1 MTDWWLNMGIS
12 LPDWFGYLPT
22 LLQGVNITL
31 QITGA
36 GLLLGLVIAL
46 SLTWVLER
54 RIPVLAQVTEGYLLL
69 LTGTPLLVQIF
80 LIYYG
85 PAQFDWIKNSWAWT
99 YLREPM
105 FCAILALGMNAG
117 AYTCRLF
124 KGALDAVPRGEM
136 LACQALGMS
145 HWQTLSVKCRHAMR
159 RVIPAYSNEVVL
171 VLKGSSLASTIS
183 IMEIMGLAQRINGQ
197 TYDTLAVFGLA
208 GAIYL
213 ILNGL
218 LTLVFRVL
226 EKRALQFQ
234 TQS

>member
-1 MTDWWLNMGIS
+1 MTEWLN
-12 LPDWFGYLPT
+12 YLPT
-22 LLQGVNITL
+22 LLQGVKITL
-31 QITGA
+31 TITGA

-46 SLTWVLER
+46 LLTWVLER
-54 RIPVLAQVTEGYLLL
+54 RVPVLAQLTEGYLLL

-80 LIYYG
+80 LVYYG
-85 PAQFDWIKNSWAWT
+85 PAQFDWIKTSWAWT

-124 KGALDAVPRGEM
+124 KGALEAVPKGET
-136 LACQALGMS
+136 LACQALGMNG
-145 HWQTLSVKCRHAMR
+145 WQTLSVKLRHAAR

-183 IMEIMGLAQRINGQ
+183 IMEIMGLAQRLNGQ
-197 TYDTLAVFGLA
+197 TYDTLAVFGMA

-213 ILNGL
+213 VLNGL
-218 LTLVFRVL
+218 LTFLFRLL
-226 EKRALQFQ
+226 ERRALEFQ
-234 TQS
+234 TQG

>member
-1 MTDWWLNMGIS
+1 MTEWL
-12 LPDWFGYLPT
+12 DYLPT
-22 LLQGVNITL
+22 LLQGVKITL
-31 QITGA
+31 TITAA

-46 SLTWVLER
+46 LLTWVLER
-54 RIPVLAQVTEGYLLL
+54 RVPVLAQLTEGYLLL

-80 LIYYG
+80 LVYYG
-85 PAQFDWIKNSWAWT
+85 PAQFEWIKSSWAWT

-124 KGALDAVPRGEM
+124 KGALDAVPKGET
-136 LACQALGMS
+136 LACQALGMNG
-145 HWQTLSVKCRHAMR
+145 WQTLSVKLRHAAR

-183 IMEIMGLAQRINGQ
+183 IMEIMGLAQRLNGQ
-197 TYDTLAVFGLA
+197 TYDTLAVFGMA

-213 ILNGL
+213 VLNGL
-218 LTLVFRVL
+218 LTFLFRLL
-226 EKRALQFQ
+226 ERRALEFQ
-234 TQS
+234 TQG

>member
-1 MTDWWLNMGIS
+1 MTKLLDYGL
-12 LPDWFGYLPT
+12 T
-22 LLQGVNITL
+22 LLEGLQITL
-31 QITGA
+31 LITGA

-46 SLTWVLER
+46 VLTWVLDKR
-54 RIPVLAQVTEGYLLL
+54 VPLAHWLAEGYLLL
-69 LTGTPLLVQIF
+69 ITGTPLLVQIF

-85 PAQFDWIKNSWAWT
+85 PAQFDWIKQSWAWT

-124 KGALDAVPRGEM
+124 KGALDAVPKGET
-136 LACQALGMS
+136 LACRALGMNE
-145 HWQTLSVKCRHAMR
+145 WQTLSVKLRHAMR

-183 IMEIMGLAQRINGQ
+183 IMDIMGLAQRINGQ
-197 TYDTLAVFGLA
+197 TYDTLAVFGVA

-213 ILNGL
+213 LMNSL
-218 LTLVFRVL
+218 LTWLFRLL
-226 EKRALQFQ
+226 EQRALAFQ
-234 TQS
+234 LQG

>member
-1 MTDWWLNMGIS
+1 M
-12 LPDWFGYLPT
+12 PDWFGYLPT

-31 QITGA
+31 QITIG

-46 SLTWVLER
+46 CLTWVLER

-85 PAQFDWIKNSWAWT
+85 PAQFEWIKNSWAWT

-105 FCAILALGMNAG
+105 FCFILALGMNAG

-124 KGALDAVPRGEM
+124 KGALDAVPKGEI

-145 HWQTLSVKCRHAMR
+145 RWQTLSVKYRHAMR

-213 ILNGL
+213 VLNGL
-218 LTLVFRVL
+218 LTWIFRLL
-226 EKRALQFQ
+226 ETRALQFQ
-234 TQS
+234 TQQ

>member
-1 MTDWWLNMGIS
+1 MIDWLVS
-12 LPDWFGYLPT
+12 SDWFGYLPT
-22 LLQGVNITL
+22 LLQGVKITL
-31 QITGA
+31 QITAA

-46 SLTWVLER
+46 ILTWVLEQN
-54 RIPVLAQVTEGYLLL
+54 IPVLAQLTEGYLLL
-69 LTGTPLLVQIF
+69 FTGTPLLVQIF
-80 LIYYG
+80 LVYYG
-85 PAQFDWIKNSWAWT
+85 PAQFDWIKDSWMWV

-105 FCAILALGMNAG
+105 FCAIVALGLNAG

-124 KGALDAVPRGEM
+124 KGALEAIPKGET
-136 LACQALGMS
+136 LACQALGMT
-145 HWQTLSVKCRHAMR
+145 HWQTLSVKLRHAMR

-213 ILNGL
+213 ILNGI
-218 LTLVFRVL
+218 LTLLFRML
-226 EKRALQFQ
+226 EQKALRFQ
-234 TQS
+234 THS

>member
-1 MTDWWLNMGIS
+1 MIDWLRSVDS
-12 LPDWFGYLPT
+12 LSYLPT
-22 LLQGVNITL
+22 LLQGVSITL
-31 QITGA
+31 QITAA

-46 SLTWVLER
+46 LLTWILEQNT
-54 RIPVLAQVTEGYLLL
+54 PVLAQLTEGYLLL
-69 LTGTPLLVQIF
+69 FTGTPLLVQIF
-80 LIYYG
+80 LVYYG
-85 PAQFDWIKNSWAWT
+85 PAQFDWIKDSWMWA

-124 KGALDAVPRGEM
+124 KGALEAVPKGET

-145 HWQTLSVKCRHAMR
+145 HWQTLSVKLRHAMR

-213 ILNGL
+213 VLNGV
-218 LTLVFRVL
+218 LTLLFRVL
-226 EKRALQFQ
+226 EQKALRFQ
-234 TQS
+234 THS

>member
-1 MTDWWLNMGIS
+1 MTNWLE
-12 LPDWFGYLPT
+12 YLPT
-22 LLQGVNITL
+22 LLQGVKITL
-31 QITGA
+31 TITGA

-46 SLTWVLER
+46 ILTWIQESRV
-54 RIPVLAQVTEGYLLL
+54 PVLAQLTEGYLLL

-80 LIYYG
+80 LVYYG
-85 PAQFDWIKNSWAWT
+85 PAQFDWVKDSWAWV

-124 KGALDAVPRGEM
+124 KGALDAVPKGET
-136 LACQALGMS
+136 LACQALGMNG
-145 HWQTLSVKCRHAMR
+145 WQTLSVKLRHAGR

-183 IMEIMGLAQRINGQ
+183 IMEIMGLAQRLNGQ

-213 ILNGL
+213 ALNGL
-218 LTLVFRVL
+218 LTFLFRLL
-226 EKRALQFQ
+226 ERRALVFQ
-234 TQS
+234 TQG

>member
-1 MTDWWLNMGIS
+1 MTEWL
-12 LPDWFGYLPT
+12 DYLPT
-22 LLQGVNITL
+22 LLRGVKITL
-31 QITGA
+31 TITAA

-46 SLTWVLER
+46 LLTWVLER
-54 RIPVLAQVTEGYLLL
+54 RVPVLAQLTEGYLLL

-80 LIYYG
+80 LVYYG
-85 PAQFDWIKNSWAWT
+85 PAQFEWIKSSWAWT

-124 KGALDAVPRGEM
+124 KGALDAVPKGET
-136 LACQALGMS
+136 LACQALGMNG
-145 HWQTLSVKCRHAMR
+145 WQTLSVKLRHAAR

-183 IMEIMGLAQRINGQ
+183 IMEIMGLAQRLNGQ
-197 TYDTLAVFGLA
+197 TYDTLAVFGMA

-213 ILNGL
+213 VLNGL
-218 LTLVFRVL
+218 LTFLFRLL
-226 EKRALQFQ
+226 ERRALEFQ
-234 TQS
+234 TQG

>member
-1 MTDWWLNMGIS
+1 MIDWLLSADS
-12 LPDWFGYLPT
+12 LSYLPT
-22 LLQGVNITL
+22 LLQGVSITL
-31 QITGA
+31 QITAA

-46 SLTWVLER
+46 LLTWILEQNT
-54 RIPVLAQVTEGYLLL
+54 PVLAQLTEGYLLL
-69 LTGTPLLVQIF
+69 FTGTPLLVQIF
-80 LIYYG
+80 LVYYG
-85 PAQFDWIKNSWAWT
+85 PAQFDWIKDSWMWT

-124 KGALDAVPRGEM
+124 KGALEAVPKGET

-145 HWQTLSVKCRHAMR
+145 HWQTLSVKLRHAMR

-213 ILNGL
+213 VLNGV
-218 LTLVFRVL
+218 LTLLFRVL
-226 EKRALQFQ
+226 EQKALRFQ
-234 TQS
+234 THS

>member
-1 MTDWWLNMGIS
+1 MTKLLDYGL
-12 LPDWFGYLPT
+12 T
-22 LLQGVNITL
+22 LLEGLQITL
-31 QITGA
+31 LITGA

-46 SLTWVLER
+46 VLTWVLDKR
-54 RIPVLAQVTEGYLLL
+54 VPLAHWLAEGYLLL
-69 LTGTPLLVQIF
+69 ITGTPLLVQIF

-85 PAQFDWIKNSWAWT
+85 PAQFDWIKQSWAWT

-124 KGALDAVPRGEM
+124 KGALDAVPKGET
-136 LACQALGMS
+136 LACRALGMNE
-145 HWQTLSVKCRHAMR
+145 WQTLSVKLRHAMR

-183 IMEIMGLAQRINGQ
+183 IMDIMGLAQRINGQ
-197 TYDTLAVFGLA
+197 TYDTLAVFGVA

-213 ILNGL
+213 LMNSL
-218 LTLVFRVL
+218 LTWLFRLL
-226 EKRALQFQ
+226 EQRALAFQ
-234 TQS
+234 QQG

>member
-1 MTDWWLNMGIS
+1 MTEWLN
-12 LPDWFGYLPT
+12 YLPT
-22 LLQGVNITL
+22 LLQGVKITL
-31 QITGA
+31 TITGA

-46 SLTWVLER
+46 LLTWVLELR
-54 RIPVLAQVTEGYLLL
+54 VPVLAQLTEGYLLL

-80 LIYYG
+80 LVYYG
-85 PAQFDWIKNSWAWT
+85 PAQFDWIKTSWAWT

-124 KGALDAVPRGEM
+124 KGALEAVPKGET
-136 LACQALGMS
+136 LACQALGMNG
-145 HWQTLSVKCRHAMR
+145 WQTLSVKLRHAAR

-183 IMEIMGLAQRINGQ
+183 IMEIMGLAQRLNGQ
-197 TYDTLAVFGLA
+197 TYDTLAVFGMA

-213 ILNGL
+213 VLNGL
-218 LTLVFRVL
+218 LTFLFRLL
-226 EKRALQFQ
+226 ERRALEFQ
-234 TQS
+234 TQG

>member
-1 MTDWWLNMGIS
+1 MTEWL
-12 LPDWFGYLPT
+12 DYLPT
-22 LLQGVNITL
+22 LLQGVKITL
-31 QITGA
+31 TITAA

-46 SLTWVLER
+46 LLTWVLER
-54 RIPVLAQVTEGYLLL
+54 RVPVLAQLTEGYLLL

-80 LIYYG
+80 LVYYG
-85 PAQFDWIKNSWAWT
+85 PAQFEWIKTSWAWT

-124 KGALDAVPRGEM
+124 KGALDAVPKGET
-136 LACQALGMS
+136 LACQALGMNG
-145 HWQTLSVKCRHAMR
+145 WQTLSVKLRHAAR

-183 IMEIMGLAQRINGQ
+183 IMEIMGLAQRLNGQ
-197 TYDTLAVFGLA
+197 TYDTLAVFGMA

-213 ILNGL
+213 VLNGL
-218 LTLVFRVL
+218 LTFLFRLL
-226 EKRALQFQ
+226 ERRALEFQ
-234 TQS
+234 TQG

>member
-1 MTDWWLNMGIS
+1 MTDWL
-12 LPDWFGYLPT
+12 DYLST
-22 LLQGVNITL
+22 LLQGVSITL

-36 GLLLGLVIAL
+36 GLLLGLIIAL
-46 SLTWVLER
+46 ALTWILEQR
-54 RIPVLAQVTEGYLLL
+54 LPVAAQLAEGYLLL

-80 LIYYG
+80 LVYYG
-85 PAQFDWIKNSWAWT
+85 PAQFDWVKNSWAWT

-124 KGALDAVPRGEM
+124 KGALDAIPKGET
-136 LACQALGMS
+136 LACRALGMND
-145 HWQTLSVKCRHAMR
+145 WQALSVKLRHAMR

-183 IMEIMGLAQRINGQ
+183 IMEIMGLAQRLNGQ
-197 TYDTLAVFGLA
+197 TYDTLVVFGLA

-213 ILNGL
+213 VLNGV
-218 LTLVFRVL
+218 LTLLFRLL
-226 EKRALQFQ
+226 EQSALKFQ
-234 TQS
+234 THG

>member
-1 MTDWWLNMGIS
+1 MTDWL
-12 LPDWFGYLPT
+12 DYLPT
-22 LLQGVNITL
+22 LLQGVSITL

-36 GLLLGLVIAL
+36 GLLLGLIIAL
-46 SLTWVLER
+46 ALTWILEQR
-54 RIPVLAQVTEGYLLL
+54 LPVAAQLAEGYLLL

-80 LIYYG
+80 LVYYG
-85 PAQFDWIKNSWAWT
+85 PAQFDWVKNSWAWT

-124 KGALDAVPRGEM
+124 KGALDAIPKGET
-136 LACQALGMS
+136 LACQALGMNN
-145 HWQTLSVKCRHAMR
+145 WQALSVKLRHAMR

-183 IMEIMGLAQRINGQ
+183 IMEIMGLAQRLNGQ
-197 TYDTLAVFGLA
+197 TYDTLVVFGLA

-213 ILNGL
+213 VLNGV
-218 LTLVFRVL
+218 LTLLFRLL
-226 EKRALQFQ
+226 EQSALKFQ
-234 TQS
+234 THG

>member
-1 MTDWWLNMGIS
+1 MTNWL
-12 LPDWFGYLPT
+12 DYLPT
-22 LLQGVNITL
+22 LLQGVEITL
-31 QITGA
+31 TITGA

-46 SLTWVLER
+46 ILTWILER
-54 RIPVLAQVTEGYLLL
+54 RVPVLAQLTEGYLLL

-80 LIYYG
+80 LVYYG
-85 PAQFDWIKNSWAWT
+85 PAQFDWVKNSWAWT

-124 KGALDAVPRGEM
+124 KGALEAVPKGET
-136 LACQALGMS
+136 LACQALGMNG
-145 HWQTLSVKCRHAMR
+145 WQTLSVKLRHAAR

-183 IMEIMGLAQRINGQ
+183 IMEIMGLAQRLNGQ
-197 TYDTLAVFGLA
+197 TYDTLAVFGMA

-213 ILNGL
+213 VLNGL
-218 LTLVFRVL
+218 LTFLFRLL
-226 EKRALQFQ
+226 ERRALEFQ
-234 TQS
+234 TQG

>member
-1 MTDWWLNMGIS
+1 MTDWL
-12 LPDWFGYLPT
+12 GYLPT
-22 LLQGVNITL
+22 LLQGVEITL
-31 QITGA
+31 TITGA

-46 SLTWVLER
+46 VLTWILELR
-54 RIPVLAQVTEGYLLL
+54 VPVLAQLTEGYLLL

-80 LIYYG
+80 LVYYG
-85 PAQFDWIKNSWAWT
+85 PAQFDWVKNSWAWT

-124 KGALDAVPRGEM
+124 KGALDAVPKGET
-136 LACQALGMS
+136 LACQALGMNG
-145 HWQTLSVKCRHAMR
+145 WQTLSVKLRHAGR

-183 IMEIMGLAQRINGQ
+183 IMEIMGLAQRLNGQ
-197 TYDTLAVFGLA
+197 TYDTLAVFGMA

-213 ILNGL
+213 VLNGL
-218 LTLVFRVL
+218 LTFLFRLLERRALVF
-226 EKRALQFQ
+226 Q
-234 TQS
+234 TRG

>member
-1 MTDWWLNMGIS
+1 MTKWL
-12 LPDWFGYLPT
+12 DYLPT
-22 LLQGVNITL
+22 LLQGLEITL
-31 QITGA
+31 TITFA
-36 GLLLGLVIAL
+36 GLLLGLFIAL
-46 SLTWVLER
+46 GLTWILDR
-54 RIPVLAQVTEGYLLL
+54 RVPVLAQLAEGYLLL

-80 LIYYG
+80 LVYYG
-85 PAQFDWIKNSWAWT
+85 PAQFDWVKQSWAWT

-124 KGALDAVPRGEM
+124 KGALDAVPRGET

-145 HWQTLSVKCRHAMR
+145 EWQTLSVKLRHAAR

-197 TYDTLAVFGLA
+197 TYDTLTVFGVA
-208 GAIYL
+208 GGIYL
-213 ILNGL
+213 LMNGL
-218 LTLVFRVL
+218 LTWLFRLL
-226 EKRALQFQ
+226 ERRALAFQ
-234 TQS
+234 QQG